1 SKHFISKKEILRQL
15 VASKQSTMYFQTTR
29 YVMTI
34 SSNDNSVNYEL
45 MLAPCSKV
53 IRVCQRS
60 LTKFQHVVL
69 LPTQK
74 HKTATREIDNKKRWI
89 EGKRV
94 PSGKKKG

>member
-1 SKHFISKKEILRQL
+1 MYHYCHPTSEGKILNILFQKKKSSTQL
-15 VASKQSTMYFQTTR
+15 VASKQCAMYFQTIR
-29 YVMTI
+29 YLMTI

-53 IRVCQRS
+53 IRVCHRS

-74 HKTATREIDNKKRWI
+74 HKTATREIENKK
-89 EGKRV
+89 G
-94 PSGKKKG
+94 G